1 MGISLKI
8 AVPQSNPSLPA
19 VRMSSVMPSEASHEL
34 PSRTTVTVLGAVG
47 VFMLH
52 RVAAQQQDSPTVGDV
67 IAFGT
72 FITSTTPLV
81 LQTSDI
87 DQPNR
92 PNADDYWF
100 APVTGQLPGDVRII
114 G

>member
-8 AVPQSNPSLPA
+8 AVPQANAALPA
-19 VRMSSVMPSEASHEL
+19 VRMSSVMQQEVSHEL
-34 PSRTTVTVLGAVG
+34 PSRTTVSVFGTVG

-52 RVAAQQQDSPTVGDV
+52 RVVTQQQESPTVGDV
-67 IAFGT
+67 IAFGA